1 MRALGTAFGLAFSGT
16 GAALDHNLRTVV
28 VDAAGRVQKVF
39 TGNEWKAEELIAE
52 MRKAMTAQ
60 P

>member
-1 MRALGTAFGLAFSGT
+1 MVARNGEQV
-16 GAALDHNLRTVV
+16 DHTLRTVV

-39 TGNEWKAEELIAE
+39 VGNGWSTAELIDE
-52 MRKAMTAQ
+52 MRRAMDAK